1 MNCLICLESTTF
13 QVQDKCIN
21 HCKYYVHKECI
32 QTWIDKEEK
41 CIICKQKMN
50 PDIVFNHKNIRKAIY
65 RIVNC
70 IVSFIVVYMIFDLT
84 KTLKYRILHGKN
96 HWRLY
101 L

>member
-50 PDIVFNHKNIRKAIY
+50 PDIVFNHKNIRKAIH
-65 RIVNC
+65 RIVNY
-70 IVSFIVVYMIFDLT
+70 IVSFIVVYMIFDLIKSMYIEIQDLT
-84 KTLKYRILHGKN
+84 WY
-96 HWRLY
+96 W
-101 L
+101 